1 MGNKRIF
8 FVVSIVLMSLPVF
21 SQCRYC
27 NSYEDFL
34 NGRWQQM
41 DTLFIDKHGKGGQ
54 FWLSCNDYTLTTGNK
69 ALDKIISKDA
79 FIVMQADTMYLNC
92 RNLRYENTRFAG
104 GYTRA
109 MRIGERSLLFV
120 NRIIGRDALASRA
133 SAAVMFGL
141 LGAAITAG
149 NQSKRQVCY
158 VISNGADEKGHI
170 RIRLI
175 EDGLMD
181 QMIVGHDDLHDEYYT
196 EEDTSRRLQASHVV
210 PILEKAGLF
219 NQAK

>member
-8 FVVSIVLMSLPVF
+8 AVVAIVLMSLPVF

-27 NSYEDFL
+27 TSYENFL

-41 DTLFIDKHGKGGQ
+41 DTVFIDKHGKGGR
-54 FWLSCNDYTLTTGNK
+54 FWLGRNDYTLATGNK

-79 FIVMQADTMYLNC
+79 FVVMQADTIYLNC
-92 RNLRYENTRFAG
+92 RNLRYENTCFTD

-133 SAAVMFGL
+133 SAAVMFGV
-141 LGAAITAG
+141 LGAAISAG

-158 VISNGADEKGHI
+158 VISSGADEKGHI
-170 RIRLI
+170 GRRLSA
-175 EDGLMD
+175 DGLMD
-181 QMIVGHDDLHDEYYT
+181 QMIIGHDDLHDEYYA
-196 EEDTSRRLQASHVV
+196 EEDTNRRLQASHVV